1 MFGHRQA
8 IDDEQVYPPSLQ
20 VEYTLSIT
28 TDLKSSLENALEVP
42 DMGSVWFRNS
52 NLYLSADILPLEFR
66 V

>member
-8 IDDEQVYPPSLQ
+8 VDDEQVYPASLQ

-28 TDLKSSLENALEVP
+28 THLKSSLEDAFEVP
-42 DMGSVWFRNS
+42 DMGSVWFCNY
-52 NLYLSADILPLEFR
+52 NLYLSADLLHLEFR